1 MEQPKANRIQKAIGK
16 RFRKIITNS
25 PDGQPPWLSEV
36 SEGDDA
42 GLFLPRDA
50 PWVVHGDLATLIGG
64 IRALL
69 MQAIHPGT
77 LSGVATH
84 SRYEQD
90 PLGRL
95 AGTTK
100 WLTVTTFGSIKAID
114 TEASRVNKMHSV
126 VKGKYKNAKGESIV
140 YQASDFDLLL
150 WVHIAFTASFLKTHQ
165 LYSRKEIPGGADN
178 YVALWSKSVTRLGLK
193 NCPMTE
199 EQLNNAIKNFYD
211 SNQLVANETTFKV
224 IKFLKK
230 PPLPRVAKIVY
241 AWLFQAAAASIE
253 KEYLDLLKLK
263 ALPLWFVK
271 PITRFLLTIMAK
283 AIGTESPLET
293 AAKNRLIR
301 IGAWN

>member
-36 SEGDDA
+36 GEGDDA
-42 GLFLPRDA
+42 GLFLPSDA

-69 MQAIHPGT
+69 MQALHPGT

-100 WLTVTTFGSIKAID
+100 WLTVTTFGSTKAID

-126 VKGKYKNAKGESIV
+126 VKGKYKNANGESIA

-178 YVALWSKSVTRLGLK
+178 YVSLWSKSVTRLGLK

-199 EQLNNAIKNFYD
+199 QQLNNAIRNFYN

>member
-25 PDGQPPWLSEV
+25 PDGQPPWLKEV
-36 SEGDDA
+36 AAGEDA
-42 GLFLPRDA
+42 GLFLPSEA

-69 MQAIHPGT
+69 MQALHPGT

-84 SRYEQD
+84 SRYAQD

-100 WLTVTTFGSIKAID
+100 WLTVTTFGSLKAIEN
-114 TEASRVNKMHSV
+114 EASRVNKMHSV
-126 VKGKYKNAKGESIV
+126 VKGKYQDAQGESV
-140 YQASDFDLLL
+140 QYQASDFDLLL

-165 LYSRKEIPGGADN
+165 VYSRKTIPGGADS
-178 YVALWSKSVTRLGLK
+178 YVSLWSKSVTRLGLE

-199 EQLNNAIKNFYD
+199 AQLNNAIKNFYD

-224 IKFLKK
+224 IKFLRK
-230 PPLPRVAKIVY
+230 PPLPRIARIVY
-241 AWLFQAAAASIE
+241 ALLFQAAAASIE
-253 KEYLDLLKLK
+253 KEYLALLKLK
-263 ALPLWFVK
+263 PLPLWFIK
-271 PITRFLLTIMAK
+271 PITRFLLLVMAK

-293 AAKNRLIR
+293 AAKNRLVR
-301 IGAWN
+301 IGAWS